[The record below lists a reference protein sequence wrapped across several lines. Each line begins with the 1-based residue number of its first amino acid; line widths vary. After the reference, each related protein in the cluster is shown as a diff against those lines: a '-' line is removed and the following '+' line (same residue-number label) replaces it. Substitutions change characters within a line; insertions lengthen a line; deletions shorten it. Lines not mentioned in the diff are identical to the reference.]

1 MMRSM
6 FSAVSGLK
14 AHQTKMDVI
23 GNNIANVNTVAFKSQ
38 SVTFSDVYYQ
48 TTQTATGPN
57 TETGAGGTN
66 PMQIGT
72 GSSVASISTAITTQG
87 ASERT
92 DNPYDLQI
100 SGDAFF
106 IVNNQGNTYFTR
118 AGNFKLDEEGALV
131 TSEGA
136 NVMGWQVDDDGVVQ
150 KDLVSALHVTSSDF
164 TYTAPE
170 RTTGITAK
178 GNVKASDTGLNS
190 FTFNFYDSL
199 GNSYQGT
206 ISLQYSADTSD
217 ASIARYTATGGSISI
232 NGKPTTLTMALDPAE
247 FQFNAT
253 TGAAITDA
261 MQAMTITITDDD
273 GTNNIA
279 NIGVNNG
286 GNSSTLTLDASSL
299 TMYADDT
306 DINCSR
312 GLGTNKTGAG
322 KAVGTMSSVGI
333 DQYGKIVASYTNG
346 DTKTIGQI
354 AVTTFSN
361 PAGLEKVGDNLYAAT
376 MNSGLFNGIG
386 QDVSE
391 TDGSITSGY
400 LEMSNVDLSQEF
412 TNMITTQRGYQANS
426 RIITVSDTLLEE
438 LINLKR

>member
-57 TETGAGGTN
+57 TKTGAGGTN

-87 ASERT
+87 APERT
-92 DNPYDLQI
+92 DDPYDLQI

-136 NVMGWQVDDDGVVQ
+136 NVMGWQVDKDGVVQ

-261 MQAMTITITDDD
+261 MQAMTITITDND

-299 TMYADDT
+299 TMYA
-306 DINCSR
+306 
-312 GLGTNKTGAG
+312 
-322 KAVGTMSSVGI
+322 
-333 DQYGKIVASYTNG
+333 

-386 QDVSE
+386 QDISE